1 MIFRDLTANEID
13 ARIGTVNKKG
23 LTLLLYKDARC
34 DMAILDETV
43 GAERWQREHYEVKG
57 NLYCRVGIK
66 FETTSDWV
74 WKSDCGT
81 ESYTEKQKGESSDS
95 FKRACVNWGI
105 GRELYT
111 APLIYIP
118 AANNDGTPNYEAFEK
133 NGKMTTNDKF
143 EVTKMTVENKRIAEL
158 VIINTKSK
166 KCVFSYPDKPVS
178 NSASEPTKPQRTDPR
193 NNMIVEVDKL
203 VSEFAQMR
211 GKTKAEVM
219 SSLYVS
225 QNVYVNPGTD
235 LSDFT
240 LDQLQKAGSVLT
252 KWIRKANES

>member
-13 ARIGTVNKKG
+13 ARIGTVNEKG

-43 GAERWQREHYEVKG
+43 GAENWQREHYEVKG
-57 NLYCRVGIK
+57 NLYCRVGIRCEK
-66 FETTSDWV
+66 TSDWV

-118 AANNDGTPNYEAFEK
+118 AANNDGTPNYKAFEK
-133 NGKMTTNDKF
+133 NGKMTTYDKF
-143 EVTKMTVENKRIAEL
+143 KVTKMTVENRRITEL
-158 VIINTKSK
+158 EIINAKMK
-166 KCVFSYPDKPVS
+166 KCVFAYSDKSVS
-178 NSASEPTKPQRTDPR
+178 NSASSQRTDPR
-193 NNMIVEVDKL
+193 KKMIDEVDKL

-219 SSLYVS
+219 ASLYAS
-225 QNVYVNPGTD
+225 QNVYVNPGTE

>member
-1 MIFRDLTANEID
+1 MILRDLTANEID
-13 ARIGTVNKKG
+13 ARIGTVNEKG

-43 GAERWQREHYEVKG
+43 GAENWQREHYEVKG
-57 NLYCRVGIK
+57 NLYCRVGIRC
-66 FETTSDWV
+66 ERTSDWV
-74 WKSDCGT
+74 WKSDCGA

-118 AANNDGTPNYEAFEK
+118 AANNDGTPNYKAFEK
-133 NGKMTTNDKF
+133 NGKMSTYDKF
-143 EVTKMTVENKRIAEL
+143 KVTKMTVENKRITEL

-166 KCVFSYPDKPVS
+166 NCVFSYSDKSVS
-178 NSASEPTKPQRTDPR
+178 NSTSSQRTDPR

-219 SSLYVS
+219 TSLYAS

>member
-13 ARIGTVNKKG
+13 ARIGTVNEKG

-66 FETTSDWV
+66 CETTSDWV

-81 ESYTEKQKGESSDS
+81 ESNAEKQKGESSDS

-118 AANNDGTPNYEAFEK
+118 AANNDGTPNYKVFEK
-133 NGKMTTNDKF
+133 NGKMTTYDKF
-143 EVTKMTVENKRIAEL
+143 KVTKMTVENKRITEL
-158 VIINTKSK
+158 AIINTKSK
-166 KCVFSYPDKPVS
+166 KCVFSYSDKPVS
-178 NSASEPTKPQRTDPR
+178 NSTSSQRTDPR

-211 GKTKAEVM
+211 DKTKAEVM
-219 SSLYVS
+219 SSLYAS

>member
-13 ARIGTVNKKG
+13 ARIGTVNEKG

-66 FETTSDWV
+66 CEKTSDWV

-118 AANNDGTPNYEAFEK
+118 AANNDGTPNYKAFEK
-133 NGKMTTNDKF
+133 NGKVTTYDKF
-143 EVTKMTVENKRIAEL
+143 KVTKMTVENKRITEL
-158 VIINTKSK
+158 EIINMKMK
-166 KCVFSYPDKPVS
+166 KCVFSYSDKPVS
-178 NSASEPTKPQRTDPR
+178 NSASSQRTDPR

-219 SSLYVS
+219 SSLYAS

>member
-1 MIFRDLTANEID
+1 MIFRDLTASEID
-13 ARIGTVNKKG
+13 ARIGTVNEKG

-43 GAERWQREHYEVKG
+43 GAENWQREHYEVKG

-66 FETTSDWV
+66 CGTEWV

-111 APLIYIP
+111 SPFIYIP
-118 AANNDGTPNYEAFEK
+118 AVNNDGTPNYKASEK
-133 NGKMTTNDKF
+133 NGKATTYDKF
-143 EVTKMTVENKRIAEL
+143 KVIKMTVENKRIAEL
-158 VIINTKSK
+158 EIINTKLK
-166 KCVFSYPDKPVS
+166 KVCFSYSDKRVS
-178 NSASEPTKPQRTDPR
+178 DLAIEPTKPQRTDPR
-193 NNMIVEVDKL
+193 IKMIDEVDEL
-203 VSEFAQMR
+203 VAKFAQMR
-211 GKTKAEVM
+211 SKTKADVM
-219 SSLYVS
+219 ASLYAS
-225 QNVYVNPGTD
+225 QNVYVNPGTE

-240 LDQLQKAGSVLT
+240 LDQLQKTGSVLT

>member
-13 ARIGTVNKKG
+13 ARIGTVNEKG

-43 GAERWQREHYEVKG
+43 GAENWQREHYEVKG

-66 FETTSDWV
+66 CETTSDWV

-118 AANNDGTPNYEAFEK
+118 AANNDGTPNYKAFEK
-133 NGKMTTNDKF
+133 NGKMTTYDKF
-143 EVTKMTVENKRIAEL
+143 KVTKMTVENKRITEL
-158 VIINTKSK
+158 EIINTKLR
-166 KCVFSYPDKPVS
+166 KCVFSYSDKPVS
-178 NSASEPTKPQRTDPR
+178 NSAGNPTKPQRTDPR
-193 NNMIVEVDKL
+193 TKMIDEVDGL
-203 VSEFAQMR
+203 VSEFAQVR

-219 SSLYVS
+219 ASLYAS
-225 QNVYVNPGTD
+225 QNVYVNPGTA

>member
-13 ARIGTVNKKG
+13 ARIGTVNEKG

-43 GAERWQREHYEVKG
+43 GTERWQREHYEVKG

-66 FETTSDWV
+66 CETTSDWV

-118 AANNDGTPNYEAFEK
+118 AANNDGTPNYKAFEK
-133 NGKMTTNDKF
+133 NGKMTTYDKF
-143 EVTKMTVENKRIAEL
+143 KVTKMTVENKRIAEL
-158 VIINTKSK
+158 VIINTK
-166 KCVFSYPDKPVS
+166 
-178 NSASEPTKPQRTDPR
+178 
-193 NNMIVEVDKL
+193 
-203 VSEFAQMR
+203 
-211 GKTKAEVM
+211 
-219 SSLYVS
+219 
-225 QNVYVNPGTD
+225 
-235 LSDFT
+235 
-240 LDQLQKAGSVLT
+240 
-252 KWIRKANES
+252 

>member
-1 MIFRDLTANEID
+1 M
-13 ARIGTVNKKG
+13 
-23 LTLLLYKDARC
+23 
-34 DMAILDETV
+34 
-43 GAERWQREHYEVKG
+43 
-57 NLYCRVGIK
+57 
-66 FETTSDWV
+66 
-74 WKSDCGT
+74 
-81 ESYTEKQKGESSDS
+81 
-95 FKRACVNWGI
+95 NWGI

-118 AANNDGTPNYEAFEK
+118 AANNDGTPNYKVFEK
-133 NGKMTTNDKF
+133 NGKMTTYDKF
-143 EVTKMTVENKRIAEL
+143 KVTKMTVENKRITEL
-158 VIINTKSK
+158 AIINTKSK
-166 KCVFSYPDKPVS
+166 KCVFSYSDKPVS
-178 NSASEPTKPQRTDPR
+178 NSTSSQRTDPR

-219 SSLYVS
+219 RSLYAS

>member
-13 ARIGTVNKKG
+13 ARIGKVNEKD

-57 NLYCRVGIK
+57 NLFCRVGIK
-66 FETTSDWV
+66 CETTSDWV

-81 ESYTEKQKGESSDS
+81 ESNAEKQKGESSDS

-118 AANNDGTPNYEAFEK
+118 AANNDGTPNYKVFEK
-133 NGKMTTNDKF
+133 NGKMTTYDKF
-143 EVTKMTVENKRIAEL
+143 KVTKMTVENKRITEL

-166 KCVFSYPDKPVS
+166 KCVFSYSDKPVS
-178 NSASEPTKPQRTDPR
+178 NSTSSQRTDPR

-203 VSEFAQMR
+203 VSKFAQMR
-211 GKTKAEVM
+211 DKTKAEVM
-219 SSLYVS
+219 SSLYAS

>member
-13 ARIGTVNKKG
+13 ARIGTVNEKG

-66 FETTSDWV
+66 CETTDWV

-118 AANNDGTPNYEAFEK
+118 AANNDGTPNYKVFEK
-133 NGKMTTNDKF
+133 KEKMSTYDKF
-143 EVTKMTVENKRIAEL
+143 KVTKMTVENKRITEL

-166 KCVFSYPDKPVS
+166 KCVFSYSDKPVS
-178 NSASEPTKPQRTDPR
+178 SSTSSQRTDPR

-219 SSLYVS
+219 SSLYAS

-252 KWIRKANES
+252 KWIRKANEN